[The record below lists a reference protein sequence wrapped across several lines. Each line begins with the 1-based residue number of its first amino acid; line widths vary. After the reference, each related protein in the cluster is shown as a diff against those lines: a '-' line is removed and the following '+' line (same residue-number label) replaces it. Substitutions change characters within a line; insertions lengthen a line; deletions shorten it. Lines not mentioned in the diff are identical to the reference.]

1 MYLSI
6 ILGML
11 VINTEEVKAHVVMSQ
26 IAHFELL
33 DTDNGGI
40 LNISLKGS
48 SELLMFSCH
57 TKTSWKKVNEW
68 FDDFEMEIIEGIT
81 KDKEKESKKARF

>member
-6 ILGML
+6 ISGML
-11 VINTEEVKAHVVMSQ
+11 VINTKEVKAHVDMSQ

-33 DTDNGGI
+33 DSDHGGM

-57 TKTSWKKVNEW
+57 DKTNWKKANKW
-68 FDDFEMEIIEGIT
+68 FDDFETEIIEGIT
-81 KDKEKESKKARF
+81 KYK